1 MTRSAVIAVYASI
14 VSAVRVIIVPS
25 AAFAKTVWM
34 PSVSAGTDAQ
44 TVQRFVRTAVKNAK
58 TARTMRCAESAVY
71 ASIVSAVRATTV
83 RNAAN
88 AKTAWM
94 PSVSAAT
101 AAQTVRRCVRTATK
115 SVQTVPRK
123 KSAADATSARTV
135 QAVTETF
142 AITAKPARCA
152 LNLSVSAVAGAQSVQ
167 SESVPNAMKNAV
179 NVPMMNFVLTAV
191 SAVTVQAK
199 KTSVP
204 TAEFATTVSTW
215 SVSAA
220 ADARTAP

>member
-1 MTRSAVIAVYASI
+1 MS
-14 VSAVRVIIVPS
+14 S
-25 AAFAKTVWM
+25 AANAKTVWNRF
-34 PSVSAGTDAQ
+34 VSAVTAAQ
-44 TVQRFVRTAVKNAK
+44 TVPRFVRTAEKNAK
-58 TARTMRCAESAVY
+58 TARTMRCAESVAY

-88 AKTAWM
+88 VKTVWM
-94 PSVSAAT
+94 PSVSAAM
-101 AAQTVRRCVRTATK
+101 AAQTVQRSVRTVTK

-123 KSAADATSARTV
+123 KSAADATSVRIV

-167 SESVPNAMKNAV
+167 SESVPNAV